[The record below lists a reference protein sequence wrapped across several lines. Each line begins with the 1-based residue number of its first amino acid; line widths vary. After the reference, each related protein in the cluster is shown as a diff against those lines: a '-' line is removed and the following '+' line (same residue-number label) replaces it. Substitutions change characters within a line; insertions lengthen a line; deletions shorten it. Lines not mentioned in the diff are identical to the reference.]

1 MQNSKLNLS
10 APWSHVREL
19 LKENNI
25 ELTDEDLDY
34 REGQEEELLERLS
47 RKMKKDKEAVKNYI
61 ESISS
66 NKGIAS

>member
-1 MQNSKLNLS
+1 MQTTTLKLS
-10 APWSHVREL
+10 APWSHVKEL

-34 REGQEEELLERLS
+34 KEGRDDELLERLS
-47 RKMKKDKEAVKNYI
+47 KKMNKDKEAVKDYI